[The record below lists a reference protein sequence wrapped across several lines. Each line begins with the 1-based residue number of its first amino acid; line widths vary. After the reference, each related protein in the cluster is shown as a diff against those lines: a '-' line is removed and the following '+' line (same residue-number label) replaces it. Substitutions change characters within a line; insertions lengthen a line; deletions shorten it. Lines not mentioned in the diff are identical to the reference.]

1 MIKTTK
7 KLKNNR
13 YIKKGIIHIK
23 STFNNTI
30 ITVTNLVGDTL
41 FWMSAGR
48 SGFKGTRKGGSFA
61 AQRIA
66 EQIAKEIKEI
76 KIKIVRILVKGQ
88 GPGRDSAIRTF
99 RLAKIKMK
107 LIEDVTPIPH
117 NGCRQPKKRRV

>member
-1 MIKTTK
+1 MVKITK
-7 KLKNNR
+7 KIKNNK

-30 ITVTNLVGDTL
+30 ITVTNLVGDTI
-41 FWMSAGR
+41 FCSSTGR
-48 SGFKGTRKGGSFA
+48 AGFKGTRKGGSFA

-66 EQIAKEIKEI
+66 QQIAKDIKDI
-76 KIKIVRILVKGQ
+76 KIKIIKILVKGQ

-99 RLAKIKMK
+99 RLARIKMK